1 MMKIFQKIGGLFP
14 RRSRFNLSYTKK
26 FSADMGKIYP
36 VLCEEVV
43 PGDTWKIGNNIVIRF
58 QPLVAPILH
67 NINVKVHYFFVPY
80 RILWSKLHND
90 EMNLPLDGSWE
101 DFIAG
106 VNDPLP
112 ESGGAVTPEE
122 DEPILPRFYPVTGTS
137 YDSSGAISAK
147 KSLWDFFGMNV
158 GVTTDAE
165 EVPTHQSAEK
175 DNFPL
180 LFPWL
185 AYNMI
190 YNEYYRDENL
200 IEPVELDQ
208 GAVLNCCWNKDYFT
222 SALPWQQRGIAPALP
237 ISGYGV
243 AEFTG
248 NFLQMGDAQSPDLGR
263 SNSITRYI
271 RGRTGQSFVPPL
283 EPELGTPFVF
293 QPYNDYLQELGNYS
307 NDTDDQARMSENFN
321 INMRNALNHNRVALD
336 NVNTFDISDLRLA
349 FQVQKWLER
358 NARGGV
364 RYTEFLKAHF
374 GVSPR
379 DDRLQRP
386 EYIGGSKSPVVI
398 SEVLQT
404 SSTDSTSPQGNLA
417 GHGLVADGN
426 FCSSY
431 TATEYGLVM
440 GLMTVVPDTEYQQ
453 GINRQWLRKTK
464 YDFYSPE
471 FAHLSEQAVE
481 EGEIYFTGDP
491 TNDKKIFG
499 YQGRFDEMRVKQ
511 NMTCSEMRDTFDY
524 WHLGRKFVSAP
535 NLNGDFVTCKPSK
548 RIFAVQDEDTLIVSF
563 HNRVKAIRPLP
574 LIGEP
579 GLIDHN

>member
-1 MMKIFQKIGGLFP
+1 MKIFQHIGGLLP

-112 ESGGAVTPEE
+112 ESDGAVTPDE
-122 DEPILPRFYPVTGTS
+122 DEPILPRFYPVEGTG

-147 KSLWDFFGMNV
+147 KSLWDFFGMNT

-165 EVPTHQSAEK
+165 EVPTHQSAVK

-208 GAVLNCCWNKDYFT
+208 GAVLNCCWSKDYFT

-237 ISGYGV
+237 ISGYGQ
-243 AEFTG
+243 AIFSG
-248 NFLQMGDAQSPDLGR
+248 NDWFGSPAVVDGQAVPPSGDAMSEWRRVNVINDPMQLDGNLMAWEPKPDLLNTTYISDGTDA
-263 SNSITRYI
+263 SDITSIFNNRWNRYL
-271 RGRTGQSFVPPL
+271 TK
-283 EPELGTPFVF
+283 
-293 QPYNDYLQELGNYS
+293 N
-307 NDTDDQARMSENFN
+307 
-321 INMRNALNHNRVALD
+321 NRVTLD

-471 FAHLSEQAVE
+471 FAHLSEQAIE

-491 TNDKKIFG
+491 SNDKKIFG

-535 NLNGDFVTCKPSK
+535 NLNGDFVTCRPSK